1 MGNELLSTA
10 RIYTFKIPDAY
21 NNVIDFDQFKNKV
34 ILIVNV
40 ASLCGFTPQYKEL
53 QLLYEKY
60 HERGLEILGF
70 PCNQFGNQEPLQ
82 EEEIVESCRRNFGV
96 SFPIMKKTKVNID
109 CDGHESELYK
119 YLKSEQPGEV
129 GFKGVRWNFEKFIVN
144 RKGEVVARFNS
155 LITPLQLEGFIEQLL
170 SE

>member
-53 QLLYEKY
+53 QLLYE
-60 HERGLEILGF
+60 
-70 PCNQFGNQEPLQ
+70 N
-82 EEEIVESCRRNFGV
+82 
-96 SFPIMKKTKVNID
+96 IMN
-109 CDGHESELYK
+109 
-119 YLKSEQPGEV
+119 
-129 GFKGVRWNFEKFIVN
+129 
-144 RKGEVVARFNS
+144 VV
-155 LITPLQLEGFIEQLL
+155 
-170 SE
+170 

>member
-1 MGNELLSTA
+1 
-10 RIYTFKIPDAY
+10 
-21 NNVIDFDQFKNKV
+21 
-34 ILIVNV
+34 
-40 ASLCGFTPQYKEL
+40 
-53 QLLYEKY
+53 
-60 HERGLEILGF
+60 
-70 PCNQFGNQEPLQ
+70 
-82 EEEIVESCRRNFGV
+82 
-96 SFPIMKKTKVNID
+96 MKKTKVNID

-119 YLKSEQPGEV
+119 YLKSEKPGEV

>member
-1 MGNELLSTA
+1 MGNESLSNA

-21 NNVIDFDQFKNKV
+21 NNVLDFNQFQNKV

-60 HERGLEILGF
+60 HEPGLEILGF

-82 EEEIVESCRRNFGV
+82 EKEIVKYCSRNFGV

-109 CDGHESELYK
+109 SDGDESELYK
-119 YLKSEQPGEV
+119 YLKSEKPGQV
-129 GFKGVRWNFEKFIVN
+129 GFKGVRWNFEKFIIN
-144 RKGEVVARFNS
+144 KKGEVVARFSS